1 MGSKQNR
8 YDELMRQMQA
18 MFTQAQQPSQ
28 FETQYQ
34 NEWNQL
40 GDWLNKKD
48 YRNLPPSAVVDL
60 LPAAEYQRMR
70 KMTRGS
76 DTGQQGARGANM
88 AGIANAQRELGDNQ
102 FAQDWGNA
110 YEQKVGELAGRR
122 DALGNL
128 LLSSDANRKQI
139 GIQGAQAALQAFNN
153 RPRSMWSS
161 LLPSL
166 IQGGASIGAAF
177 A

>member
-1 MGSKQNR
+1 MSRKKDYERAMQ
-8 YDELMRQMQA
+8 QMMA
-18 MFTQAQQPSQ
+18 MFQQAQTPSAV
-28 FETQYQ
+28 ENQYQ
-34 NEWNQL
+34 SEWSNL

-48 YRNLPPSAVVDL
+48 YRNLPPGAVVDL

-88 AGIANAQRELGDNQ
+88 AGIANAQREMGDNQ
-102 FAQDWGNA
+102 FTQDWGNA
-110 YEQKVGELAGRR
+110 YEQKVGELGGRR
-122 DALGNL
+122 DALGNM

-139 GIQGAQAALQAFNN
+139 GIQGSQAYLQALNN
-153 RPRSMWSS
+153 KPRSMWSS

>member
-1 MGSKQNR
+1 MGKKKQ

-34 NEWNQL
+34 NEWSNL
-40 GDWLNKKD
+40 GNWLNKKD
-48 YRNLPPSAVVDL
+48 YRNLPDGAVVDL
-60 LPAAEYQRMR
+60 LPMAEYQRMR
-70 KMTRGS
+70 KMVRGT
-76 DTGQQGARGANM
+76 DAGQQTARGANT
-88 AGIANAQRELGDNQ
+88 NALQSQQREMGDNQ
-102 FAQDWGNA
+102 FTQDWGNA
-110 YEQKVGELAGRR
+110 YENKVGELSNRR
-122 DALGNL
+122 DSLGNML
-128 LLSSDANRKQI
+128 MSSDMNRKQI
-139 GIQGAQAALQAFNN
+139 GIQGSQAALQAFNN